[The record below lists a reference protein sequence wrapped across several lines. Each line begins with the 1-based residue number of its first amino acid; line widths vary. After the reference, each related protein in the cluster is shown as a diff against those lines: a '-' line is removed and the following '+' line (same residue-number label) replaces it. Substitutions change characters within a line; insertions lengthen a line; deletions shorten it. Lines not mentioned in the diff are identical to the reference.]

1 MKNGHFSNEN
11 MPEIF
16 GQKHPGYEK
25 FSLRNFNFL
34 TEKIDFE
41 IWMSTKVISWSSI
54 NKNKINQT
62 YLPDKSAKTD
72 EVPDIKS

>member
-1 MKNGHFSNEN
+1 MSLDVHLKVSKHGQDQSSCPHIFGRPWVQS

-41 IWMSTKVISWSSI
+41 K
-54 NKNKINQT
+54 
-62 YLPDKSAKTD
+62 
-72 EVPDIKS
+72 